1 MKTIENATALI
12 GSNPNYS
19 APVTQGQKQEIPE
32 QVAKYVDRLFVRLK
46 AIFPGW
52 KAAFNSDAEYEEA
65 KATWLQALVNNGIT
79 KAELFKRGLQ
89 LAERSESPFLPS
101 VGQFIAW
108 CKSGNEFEELGLPT
122 PETLLQRYHKFR
134 ASCEE
139 PENYP
144 WQSAAEF
151 HLICQLKRAI
161 YQENLTH
168 EKLLNKAQSLIKAMA
183 KYLKEG
189 GQLAAP
195 KAKKLTAPKE
205 QVLSPEECA
214 KYFAE
219 LRKQMR
225 DMTKTV

>member
-1 MKTIENATALI
+1 MKTFENATALI
-12 GSNPNYS
+12 GSEPNYS

-52 KAAFNSDAEYEEA
+52 KAAFSSDAEYEEA
-65 KATWLQALVNNGIT
+65 KAAWLQALVNNGIT

-101 VGQFIAW
+101 VGQFISW

-122 PETLLQRYHKFR
+122 PETLLQRYQAFR

-151 HLICQLKRAI
+151 HLVSQLKRAI
-161 YQENLTH
+161 YQENLDH
-168 EKLLNKAQSLIKAMA
+168 EKSLKKARSLIKSMA

-189 GQLAAP
+189 GQLAEP
-195 KAKKLTAPKE
+195 TAKKLTAPKE

-214 KYFAE
+214 KAFAE
-219 LRKQMR
+219 IRKQLSGA
-225 DMTKTV
+225 TKID